1 MKLVLRLRFT
11 PLRAKTTRKINMT
24 HYNLAFIGFGNVARA
39 LARLLERKRG
49 LLESQ
54 YEITYSVTGIA
65 TGSHG
70 FAVNPDRLDVNNA
83 LELVESGK
91 SIDLISSSPVSNS
104 LDVIQ
109 HSNADVMFENSPVN
123 TQTGQPAIDHIK
135 SALELGMHAITAN
148 KGPVVHGYRELTDLA
163 ESKEKK
169 FRFES
174 AVLGGAPVF
183 SVMREAFPLA
193 ELASIKG
200 IFNATTNIILSRME
214 SGESYED
221 AVKFCQSIGVAERDP
236 TNDVDGWDAAIKVAA
251 LVTVLMDTPMTP
263 QQVNPTGIRG
273 ITSEMIAKAKADGKR
288 YKLVCS
294 AEKVGDK
301 VEASVG
307 PELVDSSSPLYGMMN
322 SNTGVTFR
330 TDVILDYSITQSER
344 PGMQGGPV
352 ETAYGLFAD
361 FVSVA
366 NIAN

>member
-1 MKLVLRLRFT
+1 
-11 PLRAKTTRKINMT
+11 MT
-24 HYNLAFIGFGNVARA
+24 HYNLTFIGFGNVARA
-39 LARLLERKRG
+39 LARLLERKSD
-49 LLESQ
+49 LMKSK

-70 FAVNPDRLDVNNA
+70 FAVNPDGLDVNKA
-83 LELVESGK
+83 LELVESGE
-91 SIDLISSSPVSNS
+91 SISSLSTTPVNNS
-104 LDVIQ
+104 LEVIQ
-109 HSNADVMFENSPVN
+109 KSKADVMFENSPVN
-123 TQTGQPAIDHIK
+123 TQTGQPAIDHIRT
-135 SALELGMHAITAN
+135 ALELGMHVSTAN
-148 KGPVVHGYRELTDLA
+148 KGPVVHGYRELTALA
-163 ESKEKK
+163 ESKGKI
-169 FRFES
+169 FRFEA

-193 ELASIKG
+193 ELSSIKG

-214 SGESYED
+214 DGESYED

-307 PELVDSSSPLYGMMN
+307 PELVDSSSPLYGMTN
-322 SNTGVTFR
+322 SNTGATFR

-361 FVSVA
+361 FVNLARSD
-366 NIAN
+366 NHID

>member
-1 MKLVLRLRFT
+1 
-11 PLRAKTTRKINMT
+11 
-24 HYNLAFIGFGNVARA
+24 
-39 LARLLERKRG
+39 
-49 LLESQ
+49 
-54 YEITYSVTGIA
+54 
-65 TGSHG
+65 
-70 FAVNPDRLDVNNA
+70 
-83 LELVESGK
+83 
-91 SIDLISSSPVSNS
+91 
-104 LDVIQ
+104 
-109 HSNADVMFENSPVN
+109 
-123 TQTGQPAIDHIK
+123 
-135 SALELGMHAITAN
+135 
-148 KGPVVHGYRELTDLA
+148 VHGYRELTALA
-163 ESKEKK
+163 ESKGKK

-193 ELASIKG
+193 EIASFKG

-214 SGESYED
+214 NGESYED
-221 AVKFCQSIGVAERDP
+221 AVKFCQSIGVAETDP

-273 ITSEMIAKAKADGKR
+273 ITSEMIAKAKAEGKR

-294 AEKVGDK
+294 AEKDGDTVK
-301 VEASVG
+301 ASVA

-322 SNTGVTFR
+322 SNTGATFR

-361 FVSVA
+361 FV
-366 NIAN
+366 NIVK

>member
-1 MKLVLRLRFT
+1 
-11 PLRAKTTRKINMT
+11 MT

-39 LARLLERKRG
+39 LARLLERKRD
-49 LLESQ
+49 LLKSK
-54 YEITYSVTGIA
+54 YDITYSVTGIA

-70 FAVNPDRLDVNNA
+70 FAVNPNGLAINQA
-83 LELVESGK
+83 LELVESRQ
-91 SIDLISSSPVSNS
+91 SISSLSSSPVNNS
-104 LDVIQ
+104 LEVIQ
-109 HSNADVMFENSPVN
+109 QSNADVMFENSPVN
-123 TQTGQPAIDHIK
+123 TQTGQPALDHIRA
-135 SALELGMHAITAN
+135 ALNLGMHAITAN
-148 KGPVVHGYRELTDLA
+148 KGPVVHGYRELTALA
-163 ESKEKK
+163 ESKGKK

-183 SVMREAFPLA
+183 SVFRETFPLA

-214 SGESYED
+214 NGESYED
-221 AVKFCQSIGVAERDP
+221 AVKYCQSIGVAETDP

-273 ITSEMIAKAKADGKR
+273 ITLEMIAKAKAEGKR

-301 VEASVG
+301 VTASVA
-307 PELVDSSSPLYGMMN
+307 PQLVNSTSPLYGMLN
-322 SNTGVTFR
+322 SSTGLTLR
-330 TDVILDYSITQSER
+330 TDVILDYSITLSEK

-361 FVSVA
+361 FV
-366 NIAN
+366 NIVK